1 MKSKYTKDNS
11 DIRDQVSVLSPQ
23 SSGFSGPDPDLGIVI
38 RPDSAGLWMPDHVR
52 HDKSVSLVVDYY
64 ALVTL

>member
-23 SSGFSGPDPDLGIVI
+23 SSGFSGPDPDLGIAH
-38 RPDSAGLWMPDHVR
+38 SARFCG
-52 HDKSVSLVVDYY
+52 
-64 ALVTL
+64 ALDAGSGPA